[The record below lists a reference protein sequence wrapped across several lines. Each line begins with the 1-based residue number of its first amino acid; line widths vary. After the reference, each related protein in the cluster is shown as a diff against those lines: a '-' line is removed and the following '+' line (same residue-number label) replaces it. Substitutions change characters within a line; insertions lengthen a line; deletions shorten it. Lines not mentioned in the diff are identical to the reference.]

1 MWSFLAFVFLGGR
14 EITMKVFF
22 SFFFPL
28 KLAALH
34 TDLERHEEDK
44 IITGF

>member
-14 EITMKVFF
+14 EITMKVV
-22 SFFFPL
+22 FFFL

-34 TDLERHEEDK
+34 TDLERHEKDK